1 MHALHDAL
9 LADLPAVLERPG
21 FKLFLV
27 HGSEQCLT
35 LTNDPGVAI
44 GVILVWTGEASRTGE
59 ARLPSVPDNATVT
72 LHDPPFPLTGI
83 RLMTLLKTLA
93 LIVSLVLAGAAQA
106 EEKITVAAA
115 ADLKFAMDEMIDA
128 FERANPGDQ
137 VDAVYGS
144 SGKFRTQIEQGAPY
158 DLFFSADIAYPRAL
172 AAAGFAASE
181 TRPYALGRL
190 VLWSPVLDAGQMKL
204 ADLAAPGIKRI
215 AIANPKHAPYGKRA
229 EEALR
234 AAGVW
239 DKVAGKLV
247 LGENIAQTAQFV
259 QTGNAQVG
267 LIALSL
273 ALNPELAGKGRY
285 ALIPDNLHQ
294 PLEQGFIVTKRAASN
309 GLAKRFADY
318 MGKAEASA
326 IMVRYGF
333 VLPAGTVG
341 K

>member
-1 MHALHDAL
+1 MH
-9 LADLPAVLERPG
+9 
-21 FKLFLV
+21 
-27 HGSEQCLT
+27 
-35 LTNDPGVAI
+35 
-44 GVILVWTGEASRTGE
+44 
-59 ARLPSVPDNATVT
+59 
-72 LHDPPFPLTGI
+72 
-83 RLMTLLKTLA
+83 LLKTLA
-93 LIVSLVLAGAAQA
+93 LIAFLALAGQAQA
-106 EEKITVAAA
+106 GEKITVAAA
-115 ADLKFAMDEMIDA
+115 ADLKFAMDEMIAA
-128 FERANPGDQ
+128 FERANPGDR

-158 DLFFSADIAYPRAL
+158 DLYFSADIAYPRAL
-172 AAAGFAASE
+172 AAAGFAATE

-190 VLWSPVLDAGQMKL
+190 VLWSPVMDAGGMKL

-273 ALNPELAGKGRY
+273 ALNPELAGRGRY
-285 ALIPDNLHQ
+285 ALIPENLHQ
-294 PLEQGFIVTKRAASN
+294 PLEQGFIVTKRAEHN
-309 GLAKRFADY
+309 GLARRFVDY
-318 MGKAEASA
+318 MGKPEARA
-326 IMVRYGF
+326 VMVRYGF
-333 VLPAGTVG
+333 ALPAGAAD